1 MLALLLHSNA
11 MQDEFLP
18 KILFIGAGIL
28 LTLKLLFVS
37 FTIGLFLGT
46 LLAILR
52 FNGIFSRSID
62 IFVSFVRGSPMILQ
76 LSFMYFVIPQVTGF
90 SMEAESAGFITLG
103 INSAAYI
110 AEIVRSGIN
119 SIPSGQF
126 EASAALQIPVSFMW
140 RDIILP
146 QVLRNIFPAL
156 TNEIITLLKET
167 ALIATLGGMEI
178 MRRAQIIGAEEFSY
192 FEPLVVAGLYYY
204 TLVLLIEFFSKKIEK
219 RLF

>member
-1 MLALLLHSNA
+1 MS
-11 MQDEFLP
+11 DEFLP
-18 KILFIGAGIL
+18 KILFIGTGAL

-52 FNGIFSRSID
+52 FNGILSRSIGA
-62 IFVSFVRGSPMILQ
+62 FVSFVRGSPMILQ
-76 LSFMYFVIPQVTGF
+76 LSFMYFVVPQVTGL

-110 AEIVRSGIN
+110 AEIVRAGIK

-126 EASAALQIPVSFMW
+126 EASIALQIPVLPMW
-140 RDIILP
+140 KDIILP
-146 QVLRNIFPAL
+146 QVFRNTFPAF

-167 ALIATLGGMEI
+167 ALVATLGGMEI
-178 MRRAQIIGAEEFSY
+178 MRRAQIVGAEEFSY
-192 FEPLVVAGLYYY
+192 FWPLITAGLYYY
-204 TLVLLIEFFSKKIEK
+204 ALVLLIELLCKKIEGK
-219 RLF
+219 LF